1 MEGESCGSVRVCQR
15 HDRRAEAIA
24 DSGLLAFARWP
35 GLPNSTPPAVSHV
48 RPFQAVKSARSPR
61 RCQEREN
68 DVIRKIRLIICEPC
82 RLVYRPLPKCAS
94 TTMYGLLASL
104 GGVKAGPRANPRR
117 LLPLVDGLTKPGR
130 GGSYEVIWPLDEA
143 ADRLGEAYRGYTVF
157 SVIRDPFDR
166 TLSNYHNKLNRFAR
180 RFAPSVYW
188 GGYLG
193 PVFNGRSPLVFAERI
208 RWMQRTIGFDQF
220 VEVLGEQGIAWD
232 SHFNLQVRLLGDDRI
247 SYDHLLRLESLA
259 SGLQSLLA
267 GRGSAAV
274 LASLT
279 NDLGRLNASGNRPSD
294 VPWTAR
300 TRSLVAK
307 MYDADFQRL
316 GYAVRRAA

>member
-1 MEGESCGSVRVCQR
+1 MASISQS
-15 HDRRAEAIA
+15 IA
-24 DSGLLAFARWP
+24 AG
-35 GLPNSTPPAVSHV
+35 GSHV
-48 RPFQAVKSARSPR
+48 LPAQTVKSASSPR
-61 RCQEREN
+61 RWEGWEN
-68 DVIRKIRLIICEPC
+68 DAIRKIRLIICEPC

-94 TTMYGLLASL
+94 TTMYGLLARL

-208 RWMQRTIGFDQF
+208 RWMQRTISFDQF

-232 SHFNLQVRLLGDDRI
+232 SHFDLQVRLLGGDRI
-247 SYDHLLRLESLA
+247 SYDHLLPLESLA
-259 SGLQSLLA
+259 SGLQGLLA

-279 NDLGRLNASGNRPSD
+279 NDLGRLNASGSRPSD
-294 VPWTAR
+294 AAWTAR

-307 MYDADFQRL
+307 MYDTDFQRL